1 MSTDDLKGDPK
12 GDPKGERGDDPDSWL
27 GLSRKSGGGPLEG
40 GGWFRDC
47 RNAAIILTGWPLGR
61 RGEIGRAAEADS
73 RRAFVLVGLALG
85 LAAALF
91 GWLAHLLGLQAFGA
105 AVFAAVT
112 LVTLSNA
119 RAEGAAAAAAAN
131 LAGTEEGSD
140 ARFAV
145 IAAAVGAILLA
156 RIAGLAALAPLT
168 AMLAVLLAA
177 QVVSTATMALAT
189 LAGADGG
196 GDGGGDPLFDARRDN
211 PRSDRGGNVALWIS
225 AAAALLL
232 AILFL
237 GLWTA
242 LLAAAVSL
250 IVGALVF
257 VSADLF
263 GMPRDRNLLHTL
275 RIKTELAVIVTVV
288 AVS

>member
-1 MSTDDLKGDPK
+1 MSTDDPK
-12 GDPKGERGDDPDSWL
+12 GDRGDDPDAWL
-27 GLSRKSGGGPLEG
+27 GLSRRDGGGPLEG

-61 RGEIGRAAEADS
+61 RGEISRAAEADC

-91 GWLAHLLGLQAFGA
+91 GWLADLLGLEAFGA

-131 LAGTEEGSD
+131 LAGAEEGSD

-156 RIAGLAALAPLT
+156 RIAGFAALSPLT
-168 AMLAVLLAA
+168 AMLAALLAA

-189 LAGADGG
+189 LAGADG
-196 GDGGGDPLFDARRDN
+196 DADPLFDAQRDN
-211 PRSDRGGNVALWIS
+211 PQPDRGGSVALWIS

-232 AILFL
+232 AVLFL

-257 VSADLF
+257 VSADLL

>member
-1 MSTDDLKGDPK
+1 MSTD
-12 GDPKGERGDDPDSWL
+12 DPKGERGDDPDSWL

-47 RNAAIILTGWPLGR
+47 RNAAIILTGWPFGR

-91 GWLAHLLGLQAFGA
+91 AWLADLLGLQAFGA

-112 LVTLSNA
+112 LATLSHA

-131 LAGTEEGSD
+131 LAGAEEGSD

-145 IAAAVGAILLA
+145 VAAAVGAVLLA

-168 AMLAVLLAA
+168 AMLAALLAA
-177 QVVSTATMALAT
+177 QVLSTATMALAT
-189 LAGADGG
+189 LPG
-196 GDGGGDPLFDARRDN
+196 GDGDADPLFDAQRDN

-275 RIKTELAVIVTVV
+275 RIKSELAVIVTVV

>member
-1 MSTDDLKGDPK
+1 
-12 GDPKGERGDDPDSWL
+12 
-27 GLSRKSGGGPLEG
+27 
-40 GGWFRDC
+40 
-47 RNAAIILTGWPLGR
+47 
-61 RGEIGRAAEADS
+61 
-73 RRAFVLVGLALG
+73 
-85 LAAALF
+85 
-91 GWLAHLLGLQAFGA
+91 
-105 AVFAAVT
+105 
-112 LVTLSNA
+112 
-119 RAEGAAAAAAAN
+119 
-131 LAGTEEGSD
+131 EEGSD
-140 ARFAV
+140 ARIAV
-145 IAAAVGAILLA
+145 VAAAVGAVLLA

-168 AMLAVLLAA
+168 AMLAALIAA
-177 QVVSTATMALAT
+177 QVLSTATMALAT
-189 LAGADGG
+189 LAG
-196 GDGGGDPLFDARRDN
+196 GDGDADPLFDAQRDN

-275 RIKTELAVIVTVV
+275 RIKSELAVIVTVV
-288 AVS
+288 ALS

>member
-1 MSTDDLKGDPK
+1 MTDNPGS
-12 GDPKGERGDDPDSWL
+12 ERGDDPDSWL
-27 GLSRKSGGGPLEG
+27 GLSKKSGSKKSGGGPLEG

-47 RNAAIILTGWPLGR
+47 RNAAIILTGWPFGR

-91 GWLAHLLGLQAFGA
+91 GWLAHLLGLQALGA

-131 LAGTEEGSD
+131 LAGAEEGSD

-168 AMLAVLLAA
+168 AMLGALLAA

-189 LAGADGG
+189 MAG
-196 GDGGGDPLFDARRDN
+196 GDGDTDPLFDAQRDT
-211 PRSDRGGNVALWIS
+211 PRPDRGRSAALWIS

-250 IVGALVF
+250 VVGALVF

-263 GMPRDRNLLHTL
+263 GMPRDRSLLHTL

>member
-1 MSTDDLKGDPK
+1 MSTDDPR
-12 GDPKGERGDDPDSWL
+12 GDPKGESGDDPDSWL
-27 GLSRKSGGGPLEG
+27 GLSKKNGGGPLEG

-73 RRAFVLVGLALG
+73 RRAFVLVGLVLG

-91 GWLAHLLGLQAFGA
+91 AWLADLLGLEAFGA

-112 LVTLSNA
+112 LATLSNA

-131 LAGTEEGSD
+131 LAGAEEGSD
-140 ARFAV
+140 ARFAIV
-145 IAAAVGAILLA
+145 AAAVGAILLA

-168 AMLAVLLAA
+168 AMLAALVAA

-189 LAGADGG
+189 LAG
-196 GDGGGDPLFDARRDN
+196 GDGGGDPLFDARSDN
-211 PRSDRGGNVALWIS
+211 RRSDRGGVALWIS

-242 LLAAAVSL
+242 LLAAAVGL
-250 IVGALVF
+250 AVGALVF

>member
-1 MSTDDLKGDPK
+1 MTDNPGS
-12 GDPKGERGDDPDSWL
+12 ERGDDPDSWL
-27 GLSRKSGGGPLEG
+27 GLSKKSGGGPLEG

-91 GWLAHLLGLQAFGA
+91 AWLAHLLGLQALGA

-119 RAEGAAAAAAAN
+119 RSEGAAAAAAAN
-131 LAGTEEGSD
+131 LAGAEEGSD

-168 AMLAVLLAA
+168 AMLAALLAA

-189 LAGADGG
+189 LAAAA
-196 GDGGGDPLFDARRDN
+196 GDADPLFDARRDA
-211 PRSDRGGNVALWIS
+211 PRPDRGGSVALWIS

-232 AILFL
+232 AVLFL

-263 GMPRDRNLLHTL
+263 GMPRDRTLLHTL